1 MSADI
6 VRQLYDA
13 IGHGHVEA
21 FIAMLDPDVVWTVPG
36 QHDLAGTFKG
46 VPTLLAHL
54 AEVVQRTEGK
64 IVIDVVEVI
73 AGDRNTVAVVDV
85 ELTVDGRRVQDR
97 QVHLFEL
104 RDGRIT
110 AVREYHG
117 DEQAMRDLL
126 EALPPRSDRP

>member
-13 IGHGHVEA
+13 IGQGHVEA
-21 FIAMLDPDVVWTVPG
+21 FIAVLDPDVVWTVPG
-36 QHDLAGTFKG
+36 QHHLAGTFTG
-46 VPTLLAHL
+46 VPALLAHL

-73 AGDRNTVAVVDV
+73 AGDRRAVAVVDV
-85 ELTVDGRRVQDR
+85 ELTVDGGSVQDR

-104 RDGRIT
+104 GDGRIT
-110 AVREYHG
+110 SVREYHG
-117 DEQAMRDLL
+117 DEQAMQNLLRDGSQ
-126 EALPPRSDRP
+126 R

>member
-6 VRQLYDA
+6 VRRLYDA
-13 IGHGHVEA
+13 IGQGHVEA

-36 QHDLAGTFKG
+36 RHDLAGTFTG
-46 VPTLLAHL
+46 VPALLAHL

-73 AGDRNTVAVVDV
+73 AADRRAVAVVDV
-85 ELTVDGRRVQDR
+85 ELTVDGRSVQDR

-104 RDGRIT
+104 GDGRIT
-110 AVREYHG
+110 SVREYHG
-117 DEQAMRDLL
+117 DEQAMQDLL
-126 EALPPRSDRP
+126 RET